1 MDWSQPGLIPR
12 EIFDAVVTDPPYGLK
27 ARSKK
32 TAKSEQESD
41 EPRIMNFCPFGV
53 EETGIFS
60 KKEDYEYQRVYYDL
74 PKPQNPSSI
83 LPISK

>member
-1 MDWSQPGLIPR
+1 M
-12 EIFDAVVTDPPYGLK
+12 TDPPYGLK

-41 EPRIMNFCPFGV
+41 EPRILNFCPFGV

-60 KKEDYEYQRVYYDL
+60 KKEDYEYQKVYYDL
-74 PKPQNPSSI
+74 LDNAHKY
-83 LPISK
+83 LKMGGHCVFLFHVD